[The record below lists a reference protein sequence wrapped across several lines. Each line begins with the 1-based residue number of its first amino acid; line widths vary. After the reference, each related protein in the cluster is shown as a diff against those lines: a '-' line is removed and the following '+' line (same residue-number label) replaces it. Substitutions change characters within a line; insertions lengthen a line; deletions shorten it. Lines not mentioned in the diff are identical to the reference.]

1 MALSVVHTH
10 LLLVL
15 WLSLWY
21 TTIFYWPTGPP
32 YVRLLSSP
40 GPVAQSYGTLLFS
53 TAPLAVSVVR
63 YYLLLAHWLSLW
75 YTLIFLWP
83 TGPSFCTQL
92 SSTGPLPPHVSVVH
106 YYLLLAH
113 WLSLWYITIFF
124 LPTGY
129 LYDTLLPSTGPLSI
143 SMVLY
148 HLLLAHWLSLLC
160 TTIFYWPTG
169 PLFANLQ
176 YSIGQLASPGPV
188 APFYVTLPFSNG
200 PLVVSLVHYIFYWPT
215 GYLYGAQPSSTDPLI
230 LPRLLYYFLLAHWLS
245 L

>member
-1 MALSVVHTH
+1 MTLSVVHTH

-21 TTIFYWPTGPP
+21 TCIFYWPTGPP

-40 GPVAQSYGTLLFS
+40 GPVAQSYGTLPFS
-53 TAPLAVSVVR
+53 TAPVAVSVVH

-83 TGPSFCTQL
+83 TGPHF
-92 SSTGPLPPHVSVVH
+92 VH
-106 YYLLLAH
+106 IYMYLLLAH

-143 SMVLY
+143 SMVHY
-148 HLLLAHWLSLLC
+148 HLLLAHWLSLRC
-160 TTIFYWPTG
+160 TTIFFWPTG
-169 PLFANLQ
+169 PFYANLQ

-188 APFYVTLPFSNG
+188 APSYVTLPFLMAHLLFLWYTTSSTG
-200 PLVVSLVHYIFYWPT
+200 PLDISMEHKHLQLTH
-215 GYLYGAQPSSTDPLI
+215 
-230 LPRLLYYFLLAHWLS
+230 
-245 L
+245 